1 MKKISSNK
9 SKSLARRILNRIG
22 NAAQDVLTTEGGKR
36 LWNEALKYNR
46 RKLAL
51 LIRILLASLGLYLGT
66 TKISDSK
73 LLSILIELL
82 RFRGN

>member
-36 LWNEALKYNR
+36 L
-46 RKLAL
+46 
-51 LIRILLASLGLYLGT
+51 
-66 TKISDSK
+66 
-73 LLSILIELL
+73 
-82 RFRGN
+82 